1 MKLNCAHCQKPLHK
15 SIREV
20 NRARKIG
27 ANLYCDL
34 RCAGMARRS
43 GKTQEQ
49 KVEEKRLYDAA
60 YRTKNREILKMKKSA
75 YFQRTYDPV
84 RAAKERKKRMRLHVE
99 YCRQPR
105 YKAWKREYDRKYR
118 AREYGPFAEAYTLAI
133 NLNRE
138 IKSRMSSYEIRI
150 QNQTLNKRQ
159 TRSRA
164 AQEIAGRDRNSR
176 AKGQRFE
183 GRAVGNLD

>member
-1 MKLNCAHCQKPLHK
+1 MKINCAHCGKAILK
-15 SIREV
+15 SVGNV

-27 ANLYCDL
+27 AKLFCDQ
-34 RCAGMARRS
+34 RCFGLSRRK
-43 GKTQEQ
+43 GKTKAQ
-49 KVEEKRLYDAA
+49 KVEEKRLYDMA
-60 YRTKNREILKMKKSA
+60 YRAKNRALLKAKKRA

-84 RAAKERKKRMRLHVE
+84 RAAKERKKRMHLHVE

-118 AREYGPFAEAYTLAI
+118 ASEYGPFADAYMLAI

-138 IKSRMSSYEIRI
+138 IKTRMTRHEIYA

-159 TRSRA
+159 TRARD
-164 AQEIAGRDRNSR
+164 AQEVAGRDRNSR